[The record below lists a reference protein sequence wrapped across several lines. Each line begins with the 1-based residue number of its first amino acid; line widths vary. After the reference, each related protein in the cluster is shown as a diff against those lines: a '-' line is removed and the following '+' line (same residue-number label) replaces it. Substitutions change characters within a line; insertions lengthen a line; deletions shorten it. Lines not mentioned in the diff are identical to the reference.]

1 MMETPSTLRGTAPS
15 EMAGQ
20 PPTTGTPLTTK
31 KSSSPTTG
39 VPSIKYLVAILVN

>member
-1 MMETPSTLRGTAPS
+1 MMETPSTLRGMAPS

-20 PPTTGTPLTTK
+20 PPTTGTP
-31 KSSSPTTG
+31 PTTG